1 MHRECSGKNQGLLD
15 RSAQRIGKLVQREH
29 NRGKERERVCGGRGV
44 WALLYSTPKHSERIR
59 TAADHSVSPLCLC
72 VCACIEKR
80 DGSDLCDA
88 LPNHHPG
95 WHYQWRVEYAQQT
108 ATDTPRECKMGP
120 CVPVSLCLCVCVC
133 VYVFV
138 RTVSQR

>member
-29 NRGKERERVCGGRGV
+29 NRGKERESVWRTRSVGLTLQHPKTFRTNADRCRPSRVSS
-44 WALLYSTPKHSERIR
+44 YSM
-59 TAADHSVSPLCLC
+59 C